1 LDPLAG
7 AHHKRA
13 GAKIAKIEVAER
25 GKGLKP
31 GTPRNRLNWRFDAV
45 SQLLFKRTHFAIIA

>member
-7 AHHKRA
+7 THHERA
-13 GAKIAKIEVAER
+13 GAKIAKIQMAER

-31 GTPRNRLNWRFDAV
+31 GTRRNRFSWRFNVV
-45 SQLLFKRTHFAIIA
+45 SQLLF